1 MRFRSRIP
9 NIRATAIYR
18 ARQTIGSRIG
28 RELIDPL
35 PLDLAIAVM
44 GLAMEYQRLGT
55 FWVQE

>member
-1 MRFRSRIP
+1 MRFRTRSPRVS
-9 NIRATAIYR
+9 ALAVYLS
-18 ARQTIGSRIG
+18 RQTIGRRIG

>member
-44 GLAMEYQRLGT
+44 ALALEYTRQDAIA
-55 FWVQE
+55 